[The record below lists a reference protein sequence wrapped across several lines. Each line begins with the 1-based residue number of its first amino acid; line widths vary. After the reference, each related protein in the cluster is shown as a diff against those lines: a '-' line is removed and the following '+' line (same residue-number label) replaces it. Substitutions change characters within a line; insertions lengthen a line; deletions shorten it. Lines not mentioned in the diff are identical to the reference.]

1 MIWAPPTDNY
11 NETVHALNQQSQEL
25 EQLRVLAGRPALAR
39 IPSYLR
45 LSGPGWLQGAM
56 TLGGGSAITSLTI
69 GGVYGYELLWVQPLS
84 MLIGCI
90 MLFALSHQTLSTGQ
104 SPFTAMRDHVHGS
117 VAWVWAIAALASS
130 IIWGFSHYP
139 LSAGMLEEI
148 IAVGTG
154 FSLQESEGI
163 GRELYLFALAI
174 LVWMVCAY
182 TAWHYGAGGRAVK
195 LFETSIKVLS
205 TMIVLA
211 FLWVVV
217 SATLNGQVDWS
228 AVLAGY
234 VPRSLPSDSA
244 GVTTIMAAL
253 GTAVGINMTFIY
265 GYTLLDRG
273 WGSAHRELSRYDIVM
288 GLVIPYILVTSLISI
303 AAAGAFYGSDMSIQG
318 KLSPAQAGMMFSE
331 AGMGPVTGRLI
342 FAVGILGMAVG
353 SLVMHM
359 LCCGAAAGAMFNWEP
374 NSRQYRLAL
383 LLPTPAVLGVFL
395 WSSMGAYVVLPTS
408 AICGFLLPIAY
419 IGWLVLNNNKS
430 YLGADRPTGSKR
442 VLYNAAM
449 VLCIVTVLA
458 SVTYSTGIKL
468 NWF

>member
-1 MIWAPPTDNY
+1 MTQ
-11 NETVHALNQQSQEL
+11 ETAEL
-25 EQLRVLAGRPALAR
+25 QTLAAQPALKRVPA
-39 IPSYLR
+39 YVR

-69 GGVYGYELLWVQPLS
+69 GAVYGYELLWVQPLS

-90 MLFALSHQTLSTGQ
+90 MLFALSHQTLSTGKK
-104 SPFTAMRDHVHGS
+104 PFAAMRDHVRPS
-117 VAWVWAIAALASS
+117 LAWFWAIAALASS

-148 IAVGTG
+148 VSVGTG
-154 FSLQESEGI
+154 FDLKDSGGL

-182 TAWHYGAGGRAVK
+182 TAWHYGAGGRAVTI
-195 LFETSIKVLS
+195 FETAIKLLS

-211 FLWVVV
+211 FAWVVITA
-217 SATLNGQVDWS
+217 SANGQIDWG

-234 VPRSLPSDSA
+234 VPRSLPSDDA

-253 GTAVGINMTFIY
+253 GTAVGINMTFVY

-273 WGSAHRELSRYDIVM
+273 WGPAHRELSRWDIVM
-288 GLVIPYILVTSLISI
+288 GLVVPYILVTGLISI
-303 AAAGAFYGSDMSIQG
+303 AAAGAFYGSDMDIQG
-318 KLSPAQAGMMFSE
+318 KLAPAQAGAMFSE
-331 AGMGPVTGRLI
+331 AGMGPVTGRLV
-342 FAVGILGMAVG
+342 FAVGVLGMAAG

-359 LCCGAAAGAMFNWEP
+359 LCCGAAAGAMFNWERH
-374 NSRQYRLAL
+374 STKYRLAL
-383 LLPTPAVLGVFL
+383 LLPAPAVLGVFL
-395 WSSMGAYVVLPTS
+395 WSTMGPYVILPTS

-419 IGWLVLNNNKS
+419 IGWLFLNNS
-430 YLGADRPTGSKR
+430 EAYLGADRPAGGRRT
-442 VLYNAAM
+442 LYNAAM

-458 SVTYSTGIKL
+458 SVTYSTGVKL
-468 NWF
+468 DWF

>member
-1 MIWAPPTDNY
+1 VS
-11 NETVHALNQQSQEL
+11 NEITELQALAQ
-25 EQLRVLAGRPALAR
+25 RPALRR
-39 IPSYLR
+39 IPAYVR

-69 GGVYGYELLWVQPLS
+69 GAVYGYELLWVQPLS
-84 MLIGCI
+84 MLIGCV
-90 MLFALSHQTLSTGQ
+90 MLFALSHQTLSTGEK
-104 SPFTAMRDHVHGS
+104 PFAAMRDHVHPS
-117 VAWVWAIAALASS
+117 LAWLWAIAALASS

-139 LSAGMLEEI
+139 LSAGMLEEVV
-148 IAVGTG
+148 AVSTG
-154 FSLQESEGI
+154 FDLREGA
-163 GRELYLFALAI
+163 GMAREMYLFALAV

-182 TAWHYGAGGRAVK
+182 TAWHYGAGGRAVTI
-195 LFETSIKVLS
+195 FETAIKLLS

-211 FLWVVV
+211 FLWVVIT
-217 SATLNGQVDWS
+217 ATANGQVDWGQ
-228 AVLAGY
+228 VLAGY
-234 VPRSLPSDSA
+234 IPRSLPADDA

-273 WGSAHRELSRYDIVM
+273 WGKDHRELSRWDIVM
-288 GLVIPYILVTSLISI
+288 GLVIPYVLVTGLISI
-303 AAAGAFYGSDMSIQG
+303 AAAGAFHGSELSIQG
-318 KLSPAQAGMMFSE
+318 KLSPAHAGAMFSE
-331 AGMGPVTGRLI
+331 AGMGPVTGRLV

-374 NSRQYRLAL
+374 HSTKYRLAL

-395 WSSMGAYVVLPTS
+395 WSTMGAYVILPTS

-419 IGWLVLNNNKS
+419 LGWLFLNNS
-430 YLGADRPTGSKR
+430 HDYLGDDRPEGNR
-442 VLYNAAM
+442 RLLYNLAM
-449 VLCIVTVLA
+449 VLCIATVLA
-458 SVTYSTGIKL
+458 SVVYSTGIKL